1 MGGSSIQLYAL
12 GPQDYHLTANPQIT
26 FFKSVFKRHT
36 NFTKDIRRIFFSENT
51 PSLGS
56 KETVAKINIDGD
68 LLSSVYLEVD
78 ITGTVTNA
86 NAGKYTIN
94 HFGNSLV
101 KKVELEI
108 GGFII
113 DTHYSQWLQIH
124 DELTHNI
131 SEHNTTMSDTHG
143 GLDTSLNLTTGSHD
157 SYEINSH
164 NRVTGNCPLI
174 FGGQGNYGSNVVG
187 GTYTKKFIIP
197 LKFWFTKNPGMY
209 LPLSALYKHEIK
221 LRFSFEEETKLKGT
235 HDITNF
241 KSKIKLFG
249 EFIHL
254 DEDEKRRFSQSNHEY
269 IIEQVQLNNNG
280 PFTTTSTTDT
290 SITTQLINMDYEL
303 NFLHPVKYFVWVI
316 VNEGVLDSNLGTT
329 NIGQGPCYFTS
340 LCSNSIYGNDGYDG
354 NVEILLDGIEREM
367 TLPMIYYTRMYPK
380 KYCNYTP
387 ELDRIGMYSFA
398 LNPFSAEPSGT
409 CNFSKI
415 NDKNIKISFA
425 NNDVTK
431 ISGKPLYFFAVN
443 YNVLI
448 ITDGMAAIRY
458 T

>member
-12 GPQDYHLTANPQIT
+12 GPQDFHLTANPQIT

-56 KETVAKINIDGD
+56 TETVAKINIDGD
-68 LLSSVYLEVD
+68 LLSNIYLEVD

-86 NAGKYTIN
+86 NVGTFTVN

-108 GGFII
+108 GGFVI
-113 DTHYSQWLQIH
+113 DTHYSQWLQIQ
-124 DELTHNI
+124 DELTFDGNNH
-131 SEHNTTMSDTHG
+131 SESMSDTQG
-143 GLDTSLNLTTGSHD
+143 GLDVGLNVSTSNHT
-157 SYEINSH
+157 SYDINNN
-164 NRVTGNCPLI
+164 NRFNGNCPLI
-174 FGGQGNYGSNVVG
+174 FGGTGKYGSTTNG
-187 GTYTKKFIIP
+187 GTYTKKIIIP

-209 LPLSALYKHEIK
+209 LPISAIYKHEIK
-221 LRFSFEEETKLKGT
+221 LKFSFEKESKLIGST
-235 HDITNF
+235 NITNF

-280 PFTTTSTTDT
+280 PFTTSTTIDP
-290 SITTQLINMDYEL
+290 SITTQLTNINYEL
-303 NFLHPVKYFVWVI
+303 NFLHPIKYFVWVI
-316 VNEGVLDSNLGTT
+316 VNEGTENNNS
-329 NIGQGPCYFTS
+329 GQGPCYFTS
-340 LCSNSIYGNDGYDG
+340 LCSNSIYGNDGQDG
-354 NVEILLDGIEREM
+354 TVEILLDGIERE
-367 TLPMIYYTRMYPK
+367 LDLSMIYYTRLYPK
-380 KYCNYTP
+380 KYCKNIP
-387 ELDRIGMYSFA
+387 QLDRIGMYSFA
-398 LNPFSAEPSGT
+398 LNPFDIEPSGT

-415 NDKNIKISFA
+415 NDKNIKIAFA
-425 NNDVTK
+425 NNTVSSITQK
-431 ISGKPLYFFAVN
+431 SLYFFAVN
-443 YNVLI
+443 YNVFI
-448 ITDGMAAIRY
+448 VTDGMAAIRY